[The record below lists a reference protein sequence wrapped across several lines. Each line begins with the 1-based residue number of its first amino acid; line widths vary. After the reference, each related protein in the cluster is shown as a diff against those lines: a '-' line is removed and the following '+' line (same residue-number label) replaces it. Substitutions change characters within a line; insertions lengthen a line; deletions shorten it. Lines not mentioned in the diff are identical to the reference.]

1 MLLEGAMEWQVEY
14 YKKENGTIPVL
25 EYLLTLPPKMRAKAF
40 SEIELLEKHGSD
52 LREPYTK
59 PIKGDKYKDLFELRV
74 KFSSDISRIFYFT
87 FRNNTFVLLHGFTKK
102 TDKTPPTELERA
114 LRYKEDYERRCDD
127 E

>member
-1 MLLEGAMEWQVEY
+1 MEWQVEY

-52 LREPYTK
+52 LREPYAK

>member
-1 MLLEGAMEWQVEY
+1 MDWQVEY
-14 YKKENGTIPVL
+14 YKKENGKIPVL
-25 EYLLTLPPKMRAKAF
+25 EYLLTLNPKIRAKAF
-40 SEIELLEKHGSD
+40 SEIELLEKHGAN

-59 PIKGDKYKDLFELRV
+59 SIKGEKYKELYELRV

-102 TDKTPPTELERA
+102 TEKTPLNELERA
-114 LRYKEDYERRCDD
+114 LRYKEDYERRCDN

>member
-1 MLLEGAMEWQVEY
+1 MNRQVEY
-14 YKKENGTIPVL
+14 YKKENGKIPVL
-25 EYLLTLPPKMRAKAF
+25 EYLLSLPPKMRAKAF

-59 PIKGDKYKDLFELRV
+59 PIKGEKYRGLYELRI
-74 KFSSDISRIFYFT
+74 KFSSDISRIIYFT

-102 TDKTPPTELERA
+102 TEKTPQGELERA
-114 LRYKEDYERRCDD
+114 LRYKENYERRCDN